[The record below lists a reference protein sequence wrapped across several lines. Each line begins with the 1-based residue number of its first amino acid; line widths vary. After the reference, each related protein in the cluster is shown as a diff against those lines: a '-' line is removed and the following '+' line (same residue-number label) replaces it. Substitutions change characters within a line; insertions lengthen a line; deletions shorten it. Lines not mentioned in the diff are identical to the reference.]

1 MFAQVAIIVGI
12 NFAVGAVSFA
22 EQQGMYGINVCI
34 ARFLYTQAYGSFRFF
49 IQETSNASQYDKI
62 SLIIFTH
69 FQSTNEEKHCDIR
82 LLVGLVVLV

>member
-49 IQETSNASQYDKI
+49 IKEMSVNMIK
-62 SLIIFTH
+62 
-69 FQSTNEEKHCDIR
+69 
-82 LLVGLVVLV
+82 

>member
-49 IQETSNASQYDKI
+49 IQETSNVSQYDKI

-69 FQSTNEEKHCDIR
+69 FQSTNER
-82 LLVGLVVLV
+82 Y